1 MGPLRPHQAS
11 DRVAG
16 YLARGEDVVLE
27 MKQHWARVLPAITS
41 CVVGFV
47 LVIVA
52 GICAPAW
59 MGPLTNAAWWIWLVL
74 AAHLA
79 WRVVEWWD
87 QTFVITNKRLI
98 LVHGLFVKK
107 VAMMPLSKV
116 TDMSYNRSPAARLLG
131 YGTFKIESAGQEQAL
146 NVIDF
151 VRNPDEKYRDICG
164 LIFGFEDEDDPRP
177 SGHADARHADDE
189 GYDDEW
195 RDPWVEDDW
204 RDESQHDE
212 SWDGDG
218 WSDDEQR
225 RETPRRESQRRESQR
240 HGPSGG
246 DDTRPLAVRQPRARY
261 GRGQRRVAEDDTD
274 PHGFVT
280 VDHPNPHSDTDHTY
294 RQRHDRDET
303 SPEQGDES
311 AWWVSREH
319 ATSPQP
325 VRRRGRDH
333 DVDDGSTW
341 RDGT

>member
-131 YGTFKIESAGQEQAL
+131 
-146 NVIDF
+146 
-151 VRNPDEKYRDICG
+151 
-164 LIFGFEDEDDPRP
+164 
-177 SGHADARHADDE
+177 
-189 GYDDEW
+189 
-195 RDPWVEDDW
+195 
-204 RDESQHDE
+204 
-212 SWDGDG
+212 
-218 WSDDEQR
+218 
-225 RETPRRESQRRESQR
+225 
-240 HGPSGG
+240 
-246 DDTRPLAVRQPRARY
+246 
-261 GRGQRRVAEDDTD
+261 
-274 PHGFVT
+274 
-280 VDHPNPHSDTDHTY
+280 
-294 RQRHDRDET
+294 
-303 SPEQGDES
+303 
-311 AWWVSREH
+311 
-319 ATSPQP
+319 
-325 VRRRGRDH
+325 
-333 DVDDGSTW
+333 
-341 RDGT
+341 